1 ALGQAVGI
9 QARGADLQ
17 ALRVAEVVG
26 WSDALKPGADL
37 LLYGCDLASSEAGRA
52 VVDGLATLT
61 GADVAASS
69 DATGGALLGGDWD
82 LEYADG
88 SIQART
94 LAPADWNH
102 VLATATFQQGSSSYA
117 GAEDTFLE
125 LLGPGN
131 DNSADTVLY
140 AGRSGTYDPF
150 QMLLKFNDIIGSG
163 AGQIPQGSVITAVT
177 LKVYI
182 SAQSTFTNPT
192 FSLYRM
198 LAAWDDTSTYNSM
211 GSGVDGSEARS
222 SADQTITESGNGAYT
237 FASNAAMIASVQAW
251 ANNPSSNQGWYIFC
265 DDYGSKVG
273 FSSAE
278 VATVANR
285 PLLSVTFTP
294 PTPPTLDLDA
304 SGAGTGYSG
313 AYTENVGA
321 AVVDTADAT
330 ITAGSSSTFSSMT
343 VTLTNKPDGVLESL
357 SAVTTSTPIA
367 ASYDSG
373 TGVLTLSGS
382 ATAAQYQQVL
392 RTVTYN
398 NTSDNPSTT
407 ARTINVVVT
416 DSYGQTATATTT
428 LSVTRVNDAP
438 AITSN
443 GGGSTAS
450 INVAETL
457 TAVTTVVAS
466 DPDSTVSYSI
476 VGGADSAKFSINTT
490 TGVLTFSAAP
500 DYESPT
506 DVGGNNVY
514 DVIVQASDGTL
525 TDTQAIAV
533 TVTDVSSA
541 LVVTTT
547 ADTNDS
553 GLGTSFTGEQL
564 NAISGGT
571 DSRVSLREALIAAN
585 TAAGTDTITFNILTG
600 SADAYG
606 AYVITTTSALPT
618 ITGTVVINAASQP
631 GTTAAGHPLIVLDGN
646 GAAAYG
652 LQLSSTSDGS
662 TIRGLVIRDFTTY
675 GLYLP
680 AGSDSQTIVGNY
692 IGAFNADGTYAG
704 SADANDSAGIYSLG
718 ANLVLGGTTVADRNV
733 ISGNGATYNVYIGPG
748 SNNAVIQGNYI
759 GTTAAGTAV
768 LANNGSYGLMIE
780 SAATNVTIGGT
791 AAGAGNVISGFSS
804 RGAWITTTGTVYVYG
819 NYIGTNAAGTAA
831 LANAVGLY
839 IDDGGDVV
847 VGGSTS
853 GARNVIAGNTSHG
866 IHVTGGGTITIQG
879 NYIGVGANGSTVIAN
894 GGAGVYIAA
903 SNVTVGGKN
912 AGEGNVIQGNT
923 GAGIAVASGNGNF
936 FYRNSIYNN
945 GGLGID
951 LENDGVTLNDYNDG
965 DGGANYRNNYPVI
978 SSVVT
983 SGTTTFITGSIEW
996 SNQSQPIYIEFY
1008 ASPGKD
1014 ASGYGEG
1021 RTYLG
1026 AVQVTTN
1033 ADGDA
1038 TFSLTVTGASVGDWI
1053 TAVANV
1059 EGGPTGASEFAQAVQ
1074 AVSLAN
1080 APKGKAIWAV
1090 NDRFFQYTADWNG
1103 TGFNPTG
1110 VTGVALT
1117 DDILMMGAAEAPTRN
1132 EIILIGAADAS
1143 GKIMAIIW
1151 NGSSWSSVLTIPIAT
1166 PAAAASQYDSF
1177 AIAYE
1182 SQSGDAVLVWDN
1194 GNTTGSGLSYAVW
1207 NGSSWSSINTIALP
1221 VTGEPLHMK
1230 MVSNPAADGMVL
1242 VGETSAASNNQFAL
1256 VWNGSSW
1263 GNGVDLGTN
1272 SSQQYFEANV
1282 AYESLTGRAMV
1293 VYDSSA
1299 SNSSSLQ
1306 YRVWSGSAW
1315 GSEVTL

>member
-1 ALGQAVGI
+1 MRGRRRVPTRMSWSTRLPSCSTAGRCMRPQRMRPSGRFAEQGCLPRRRPVSTSLRRIRRNETARMGLLPRMTRKTSRSKPPIGPALVEELESRLLYSADVEGVLPGAAALLPQPVEQSAVASVTDAAAQQAAASASSGAAAVT
-9 QARGADLQ
+9 QARVELVFVDASLPDADQLIA
-17 ALRVAEVVG
+17 ALRQQAGDGRTLEVVKLDAQRDGLEQITRALAGRHDIDAVHLIGHGDAQGLQIGATRLDADSLAQRAGEVVG
-26 WSDALKPGADL
+26 WSDALRPGADL

-102 VLATATFQQGSSSYA
+102 VLATAAFQQGSSSYA

-304 SGAGTGYSG
+304 SAAGTGYSG

-398 NTSDNPSTT
+398 NNSDNPNTT

-416 DSYGQTATATTT
+416 DSYGQTATATST

-585 TAAGTDTITFNILTG
+585 TASGTDTITFNILTG
-600 SADAYG
+600 GADAYG

-718 ANLVLGGTTVADRNV
+718 ANLVLGGTTAADRNV

-791 AAGAGNVISGFSS
+791 AAGA
-804 RGAWITTTGTVYVYG
+804 
-819 NYIGTNAAGTAA
+819 
-831 LANAVGLY
+831 
-839 IDDGGDVV
+839 
-847 VGGSTS
+847 
-853 GARNVIAGNTSHG
+853 
-866 IHVTGGGTITIQG
+866 
-879 NYIGVGANGSTVIAN
+879 
-894 GGAGVYIAA
+894 
-903 SNVTVGGKN
+903 
-912 AGEGNVIQGNT
+912 
-923 GAGIAVASGNGNF
+923 
-936 FYRNSIYNN
+936 
-945 GGLGID
+945 
-951 LENDGVTLNDYNDG
+951 
-965 DGGANYRNNYPVI
+965 
-978 SSVVT
+978 
-983 SGTTTFITGSIEW
+983 
-996 SNQSQPIYIEFY
+996 
-1008 ASPGKD
+1008 
-1014 ASGYGEG
+1014 
-1021 RTYLG
+1021 
-1026 AVQVTTN
+1026 
-1033 ADGDA
+1033 
-1038 TFSLTVTGASVGDWI
+1038 
-1053 TAVANV
+1053 
-1059 EGGPTGASEFAQAVQ
+1059 
-1074 AVSLAN
+1074 
-1080 APKGKAIWAV
+1080 
-1090 NDRFFQYTADWNG
+1090 
-1103 TGFNPTG
+1103 
-1110 VTGVALT
+1110 
-1117 DDILMMGAAEAPTRN
+1117 
-1132 EIILIGAADAS
+1132 
-1143 GKIMAIIW
+1143 
-1151 NGSSWSSVLTIPIAT
+1151 
-1166 PAAAASQYDSF
+1166 
-1177 AIAYE
+1177 
-1182 SQSGDAVLVWDN
+1182 
-1194 GNTTGSGLSYAVW
+1194 
-1207 NGSSWSSINTIALP
+1207 
-1221 VTGEPLHMK
+1221 
-1230 MVSNPAADGMVL
+1230 
-1242 VGETSAASNNQFAL
+1242 
-1256 VWNGSSW
+1256 
-1263 GNGVDLGTN
+1263 
-1272 SSQQYFEANV
+1272 
-1282 AYESLTGRAMV
+1282 
-1293 VYDSSA
+1293 
-1299 SNSSSLQ
+1299 
-1306 YRVWSGSAW
+1306 
-1315 GSEVTL
+1315 